1 MHGAQRARAARQ
13 NNHAGQHT
21 SGQADHCDAFPLR
34 CYGRLF
40 LVQSR
45 ALLLIHP
52 AESSSDL
59 LHQLIPLVCQTPLAV
74 PTKQVL
80 ITQLHH
86 VLHGLEVLRN
96 HGFNLDNGTKPAW
109 VVSEEKFEFIHL
121 RRHGFGCGVKWT
133 QMRLFAGNGEAACR
147 AFHLA

>member
-59 LHQLIPLVCQTPLAV
+59 LHQLIPLVCQTTLAV

-86 VLHGLEVLRN
+86 VLHGLEVLGNQR
-96 HGFNLDNGTKPAW
+96 FNLGNGLKPAR
-109 VVSEEKFEFIHL
+109 VVLEQDLEFIHL
-121 RRHGFGCGVKWT
+121 RTNGFGCCVKWT
-133 QMRLFAGNGEAACR
+133 QV
-147 AFHLA
+147 